1 MRFAVVNLYSPI
13 SDLYSLFS
21 NLQSLEM
28 THEFRLIIDRDHDGA
43 TNMARDEAISRA
55 VSAGDQPPTLRL
67 YGWVPPAI
75 SLGQSQRIH
84 SVNVVAC
91 AQAGVG
97 IVRRATGGL
106 AILHT
111 DELTYSIALPI
122 AHPLAEGDVMTS
134 YRRIAAA
141 IVETLKRLGVRDA
154 NADRVAKEDK
164 AKGPAC
170 FEAPSDYEVVG
181 GGKKLVGSAQWRR
194 VDGVLQHG
202 SLPLAGDIA
211 RVCALL
217 VDAPSAEKVRE
228 HAATLKDV
236 LGREVSW
243 DAAALAWQQAFADVL
258 AIRFTEGSMS
268 DEELH
273 CTDDLLRERYA
284 NDGWTRR
291 R

>member
-1 MRFAVVNLYSPI
+1 
-13 SDLYSLFS
+13 
-21 NLQSLEM
+21 M
-28 THEFRLIIDRDHDGA
+28 TFEFRLIFDRDHDGA

-55 VSAGDQPPTLRL
+55 VSASKQPPTLRL
-67 YGWVPPAI
+67 YGWVPAAV
-75 SLGQSQRIH
+75 SLGQSQRMS
-84 SVNVVAC
+84 SVNEAAC
-91 AQAGVG
+91 REAGAG

-122 AHPLAEGDVMTS
+122 THPLAEGDVMTS
-134 YRRIAAA
+134 YRRIAGA
-141 IVETLKRLGVRDA
+141 IVEALKRLGVADA

-164 AKGPAC
+164 AKGPVC

-202 SLPLAGDIA
+202 SLPLYGDIA
-211 RVCALL
+211 RVCAVL
-217 VDAPSAEKVRE
+217 VDAPPAEKVRE

-243 DAAALAWQQAFADVL
+243 NGAAQVWHQTFADVL
-258 AIRFTEGSMS
+258 DIRFTECRLSQ
-268 DEELH
+268 DELQ
-273 CTDDLLRERYA
+273 CTDELLRDKYA
-284 NDGWTRR
+284 NDVWTRR